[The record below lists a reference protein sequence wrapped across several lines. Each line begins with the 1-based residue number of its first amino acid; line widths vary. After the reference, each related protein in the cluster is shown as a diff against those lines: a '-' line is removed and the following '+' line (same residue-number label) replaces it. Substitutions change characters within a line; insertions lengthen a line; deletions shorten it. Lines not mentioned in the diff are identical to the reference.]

1 MVSRLQKIFISGLV
15 SFLPIALSIYLAS
28 SAISIVENMLGQYI
42 KRLLP
47 EGRYIP
53 GLGLLTT
60 MLIIFLIGFLVNN
73 FLTAAF
79 INRLQEKLTEI
90 PLIKIIYSPLRD
102 LMNLFAKGQEQQT
115 LKKVVLVHFTQQHSV
130 IGLVT
135 RETFE
140 DLGIPQSATV
150 GKIAVYIP
158 MSYGLGG
165 YTVLVNKNE
174 VEPLDIPIERAM
186 SLALTGWIKTDTENK
201 KIKEI

>member
-1 MVSRLQKIFISGLV
+1 MMSRLQKTFVSGLV
-15 SFLPIALSIYLAS
+15 SFLPIALSIYVAS
-28 SAISIVENMLGQYI
+28 SAISIIENMLGQHI

-60 MLIIFLIGFLVNN
+60 VLIIFLVGFLVNN

-79 INRLQEKLTEI
+79 VNKLQEKLTEI
-90 PLIKIIYSPLRD
+90 PLIKIVYSPLRD

-115 LKKVVLVHFTQQHSV
+115 LKKVVLVHFTEQHSV

-135 RETFE
+135 RESFD
-140 DLGIPQSATV
+140 DLGLPQIATH

-165 YTVLVNKNE
+165 YTVLVSKNE
-174 VEPLDIPIERAM
+174 LEPIDIPIEKAM

-201 KIKEI
+201 KN

>member
-1 MVSRLQKIFISGLV
+1 MMSRLQKTFVSGLV
-15 SFLPIALSIYLAS
+15 SFLPIALSIYVAS

-47 EGRYIP
+47 EGSYIP

-60 MLIIFLIGFLVNN
+60 ILIIFLVGFLVNN

-79 INRLQEKLTEI
+79 FNKLQEKLTEI

-135 RETFE
+135 RESFD
-140 DLGIPQSATV
+140 DLGLPQAATQ

-165 YTVLVNKNE
+165 YTVLVSKNE
-174 VEPLDIPIERAM
+174 LEPIDIPIEKAM

-201 KIKEI
+201 KN